1 MSNVNESNVNA
12 EPKPSYC
19 ELNEEALDIVA
30 GGWLPYATSY
40 RLPDPGSILRLNT
53 GGSQPNS

>member
-1 MSNVNESNVNA
+1 MSNVNERNVNA

-30 GGWLPYATSY
+30 GGWLPYTTLF
-40 RLPDPGSILRLNT
+40 RPDDRSILLMNI